1 MINLL
6 LILKLHNIHHKLLC
20 RVLSLMQH
28 TAVAFSTQYTQTCAA
43 RNEGCTMYKWR
54 NKKVGAGQTDNKN
67 YSGETT
73 ALDWAYSEACW
84 ILSKDE

>member
-1 MINLL
+1 
-6 LILKLHNIHHKLLC
+6 
-20 RVLSLMQH
+20 MQH

-73 ALDWAYSEACW
+73 ALDWACLLYTSDAADD
-84 ILSKDE
+84 LRV